1 MSERAAAA
9 SACATVEGRRA
20 PGSDV
25 LAYPGAYERCEL
37 CPRRCGVNRLA
48 GQTGRCHADAHVRVA
63 RAALHFWEEPPL
75 SGDRGSGAIFF
86 SYCPLG
92 CVFCQ
97 NGSISEGGF
106 GLPVSVGRLAQMML
120 ELQAQG
126 AHNINLVTATHF
138 APQARAAVLEA
149 RAAGMS
155 LPVVYNTS
163 GYELP
168 QVIDAL
174 SDVVDVWLPDC
185 KYADPQLARRLSF
198 ALDYPGVALDAIGRM
213 VERMEAAGGRL
224 VDEDGIMERGVIVR
238 HLVLPGHIDDSCAVL
253 DALWGRFGNR
263 IDLSVMNQYTPQCG
277 PAGVPGFPELGR
289 AVSDEEYEAVLDHA
303 DELGFETMWWQQGGT
318 VSESF
323 VPEFD
328 ATGVAGPELGE
339 GRDSDDGAGEGRDA

>member
-1 MSERAAAA
+1 MSEAGEAAGMRGTAGDAA
-9 SACATVEGRRA
+9 GT
-20 PGSDV
+20 
-25 LAYPGAYERCEL
+25 LAYPDAYAHCEL
-37 CPRRCGVNRLA
+37 CPRRCGVDRLS
-48 GQTGRCHADAHVRVA
+48 GRLGRCRADARVHVA

-75 SGDRGSGAIFF
+75 SGVRGSGAIFF
-86 SYCPLG
+86 SHCPLG

-106 GLPVSVGRLAQMML
+106 GLGVSVGRLAQMML
-120 ELQAQG
+120 ELQDQG
-126 AHNINLVTATHF
+126 AHNINLVTATHY
-138 APQARAAVLEA
+138 APQARVAVLEA
-149 RAAGMS
+149 RAAGLA

-174 SDVVDVWLPDC
+174 ADAVDVWLPDC
-185 KYADPQLARRLSF
+185 KYASPELARRLSF
-198 ALDYPGVALDAIGRM
+198 APDYPSVALDAIERM
-213 VERMEAAGGRL
+213 VTHVERAGGRI
-224 VDEDGIMERGVIVR
+224 VDDEGIMGRGVIVR
-238 HLVLPGHIDDSCAVL
+238 HLVLPGHVDDSCAVL
-253 DALWGRFGNR
+253 DALWERFGNR

-277 PAGVPGFPELGR
+277 PDGVPGFPELGR
-289 AVSDEEYEAVLDHA
+289 PVSDEEYEVVLDHA

-339 GRDSDDGAGEGRDA
+339 PGDA

>member
-1 MSERAAAA
+1 MSE
-9 SACATVEGRRA
+9 
-20 PGSDV
+20 GSDAP
-25 LAYPGAYERCEL
+25 LTYPGAYERCEL
-37 CPRRCGVNRLA
+37 CPRRCGADRLA
-48 GQTGRCHADAHVRVA
+48 GQLGRCRCDAQVRVA

-75 SGDRGSGAIFF
+75 SGERGSGAIFF
-86 SYCPLG
+86 SRCPLG

-97 NGSISEGGF
+97 NGSISQGGF

-126 AHNINLVTATHF
+126 AHNINLVTATHC
-138 APQARAAVLEA
+138 APQAREAVLRA
-149 RAAGMS
+149 RAAGLA

-168 QVIDAL
+168 GVIDAL

-185 KYADPQLARRLSF
+185 KYASGELARRLSF
-198 ALDYPGVALDAIGRM
+198 APDYPRVAPDAIERM
-213 VERMEAAGGRL
+213 VGLVEAAGGRA
-224 VDEDGIMERGVIVR
+224 VDEEGIMGRGVIVR
-238 HLVLPGHIDDSCAVL
+238 HLVLPGHVDDSCAVL
-253 DALWGRFGNR
+253 DALWERLGNR

-277 PAGVPGFPELGR
+277 PQGVPGFPELGR
-289 AVSDEEYEAVLDHA
+289 PVSDEEYEAVLDHA

-328 ATGVAGPELGE
+328 ATGVVGPELG
-339 GRDSDDGAGEGRDA
+339 GRCDA